1 MTKIQIAAL
10 LFVGVSLAGCGKD
23 TAPTLAAGSSGSS
36 EGVSSDSAVCGVLTE
51 LVKVQTHM
59 DVRNL
64 EAMQAQVPHMADV
77 AHELTAVAPDDIR
90 DEARVLSGFI
100 DQWRTT
106 IEDPAFVLDPNTL
119 YIWET
124 AQTQD
129 AGKAI
134 AVWAQANCAESIQR
148 EALTS
153 TSVLVCLPPG
163 ATSDDVQSLFARTQ
177 VPSKTG
183 RGVDLLDGIG
193 GVSARHQGIAVELDA
208 FVSPERKSE
217 LIAILAAPPVV
228 SVGEDVGDC
237 N

>member
-1 MTKIQIAAL
+1 
-10 LFVGVSLAGCGKD
+10 
-23 TAPTLAAGSSGSS
+23 LAAGSSGSN

-51 LVKVQTHM
+51 LVNVQTHM
-59 DVRNL
+59 EVRNL
-64 EAMQAQVPHMADV
+64 ELMRAQVPHMADV
-77 AHELTAVAPDDIR
+77 AHELTAIAPDDIR

-106 IEDPAFVLDPNTL
+106 IEDPAFVLDPNTF

-124 AQTQD
+124 AQTQE

-153 TSVLVCLPPG
+153 TKVLVCLPAG
-163 ATSDDVQSLFARTQ
+163 ATSDDVQALFARTQ

-193 GVSARHQGIAVELDA
+193 GVGARRQGIAVEFDA
-208 FVSPERKSE
+208 FITPERKAE
-217 LIAILAAPPVV
+217 VIAILEAPPVV
-228 SVGEDVGDC
+228 SVGEDVGECD
-237 N
+237 